1 MTSACQLVS
10 IEPLPLAV
18 VEAEL
23 DRRDIASH
31 IRPMFDVA
39 YAWLKNAPVQQV
51 GHNYALYDS
60 GAGRDLVVRVGF
72 PVSGPFLDS
81 PSVKCVPLVA
91 GRAAR
96 AVHVGPYSDLH
107 RTYAELH
114 AWCRRQGLRIGSQ
127 SWEVYGDWQA
137 DPSRLETELYLRLG

>member
-10 IEPLPLAV
+10 IEPLLLAV

-23 DRRDIASH
+23 NRRDIASN
-31 IRPMFDVA
+31 IRTMFDVA
-39 YAWLKNAPVQQV
+39 YAWLKNAGVQQA
-51 GHNYALYDS
+51 GHNYALYDK
-60 GAGRDLVVRVGF
+60 GVARELVVRVGF
-72 PVSGPFLDS
+72 PVSGPFPDS
-81 PSVKCVPLVA
+81 PSVKCMPLVA
-91 GRAAR
+91 GSAAR

-114 AWCRRQGLRIGSQ
+114 SWCRREGLRISSQ

-137 DPSRLETELYLRLG
+137 DPSRLETELYLRLA